1 MKLGEDLKIL
11 QDLHSECY
19 SISELEETKKELN
32 QIIIKYREL
41 LAEKTSTVSLKYIR
55 LLNTKCSFLDKN
67 NS

>member
-32 QIIIKYREL
+32 KTTIKYREL
-41 LAEKTSTVSLKYIR
+41 LAEKTSKVSLKYNY
-55 LLNTKCSFLDKN
+55 LLKISFLYQN
-67 NS
+67 IS